1 MGRAGGLVLFA
12 FVARGCTGVP
22 EVLDRKARRRRMR
35 GDGRRQVKI
44 QSNFII
50 SITFNWQFV
59 QAMTGLALGKTIR
72 RQAGVLLK
80 FLVS

>member
-1 MGRAGGLVLFA
+1 M
-12 FVARGCTGVP
+12 
-22 EVLDRKARRRRMR
+22 
-35 GDGRRQVKI
+35 KI